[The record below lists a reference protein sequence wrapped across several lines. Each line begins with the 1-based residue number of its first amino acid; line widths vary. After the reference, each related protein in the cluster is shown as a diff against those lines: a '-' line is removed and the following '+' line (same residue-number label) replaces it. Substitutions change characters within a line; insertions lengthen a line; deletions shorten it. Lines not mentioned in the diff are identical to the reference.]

1 MMISENIPNF
11 GISAINSIFYYQM
24 FFVTGIMIEKYNL
37 LRFIRKKCIFITSVF
52 IHALL
57 FTYVFCTGIQCG
69 TFLKSIIAF
78 LGCFAWTG
86 IATNVRNN
94 KVLSF
99 IDKYGMGIYLFH
111 FPIIY
116 LMLDYLS
123 RFKISV
129 SISIT
134 MLVVLS
140 LISSIVLTN
149 IVRKLHIEFLIGESK

>member
-1 MMISENIPNF
+1 MLISGEIPNF

-24 FFVTGIMIEKYNL
+24 FFVIGIMIEKYDL
-37 LRFIRKKCIFITSVF
+37 LRFIRKKYIYITSFLAHAFLF
-52 IHALL
+52 IFA
-57 FTYVFCTGIQCG
+57 FCTRIQYGI
-69 TFLKSIIAF
+69 FLKSTIAF
-78 LGCFAWTG
+78 LGCFAWAG
-86 IATNVRNN
+86 IAANVRKN
-94 KVLSF
+94 KMLTY
-99 IDKYGMGIYLFH
+99 IDQYGMGIYLFH

-116 LMLDYLS
+116 LVLYYLS
-123 RFKISV
+123 RFNVSV